1 MEEED
6 TAAGDPAGSLTPKTA
21 RTAARPARK
30 KRTDRASGRPS
41 RRTAPNPS
49 LSAFPTKA
57 ARRGSHRTTAQYSH
71 TDERMTQMGSPAY
84 PGTIGKRPCLKS
96 SVWSGRRDSNPRQ
109 PAWKAGTLPD

>member
-6 TAAGDPAGSLTPKTA
+6 TAAGDPAGSLTPNGSDSC
-21 RTAARPARK
+21 AARRK

-71 TDERMTQMGSPAY
+71 TDERMTRMGSPAY